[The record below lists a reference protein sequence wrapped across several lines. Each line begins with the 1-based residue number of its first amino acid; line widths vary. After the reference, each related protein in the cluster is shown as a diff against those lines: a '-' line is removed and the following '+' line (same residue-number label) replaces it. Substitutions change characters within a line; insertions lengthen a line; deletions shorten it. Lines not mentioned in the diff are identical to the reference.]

1 MIDDRDR
8 LNILLVDDRPDQL
21 LVLESVLVELDQ
33 NLIRAGSGREALRFL
48 LSNDCAVILLDVNMP
63 DLDGFETA
71 NLIRRHPR
79 SSQIP
84 IIFFTAGDET
94 DTHLSRGYSL
104 GAVDYLHTPV
114 LPEVLLAK
122 VSVFVDL
129 ARRTR
134 EVQREAERLEAR
146 VRVRTA
152 ELERLNAA
160 LETEIAE
167 RRRTEADRARLLE
180 EAQEGVRRRDE
191 FLAMLAHELRNPLA
205 SIVSA
210 AEIMQLKGTLDPDL
224 EPTRQIIERQSAHM
238 SSLLQELL
246 DISRITRGKIE
257 LNRAPVDV
265 ATIIRDAVD
274 SRWKQSLAASHEIIV
289 ELDDEPLY
297 VDGDATRLQQVFVN
311 LLTNAIKFT
320 DPSGRIWIGARREQN
335 RAVVFVRD
343 TGVGIART
351 QLSRIFEPF
360 VQVSRSHQRSSE
372 GLGIGLTLVQRL
384 AELHGG
390 SVSATSPGIGQGS
403 EFRVNLPLCVPAEEE
418 AERQAP
424 ANGTAVHPSTVTARR
439 IVVIEDNQDVCRMLC
454 ALLQMNGHEVSV
466 SGDGQTGVDLIRS
479 LQPDTALVDVGLPL
493 LNGYEV
499 ATQVRADP
507 ACRNVRLIAMTG
519 YGQPEDRRRALS
531 AGFDAHLIK
540 PVRSEQLIELLAS
553 PDSGP
558 DLPGCCGKSVG

>member
-1 MIDDRDR
+1 MNDDRDR

-33 NLIRAGSGREALRFL
+33 NLVRAGSGREALRFL
-48 LSNDCAVILLDVNMP
+48 LGNECAVILLDVNMP
-63 DLDGFETA
+63 ELDGFETA

-94 DTHLSRGYSL
+94 DTHVTRGYSL

-146 VRVRTA
+146 VQSRTA

-167 RRRTEADRARLLE
+167 RRRTETDRARLLE

-210 AEIMQLKGTLDPDL
+210 AEIMQLKGPLDA
-224 EPTRQIIERQSAHM
+224 EHEATRQIIERQSAHM

-257 LNRAPVDV
+257 LNRAPIDV

-274 SRWKQSLAASHEIIV
+274 SRWKQAFASPPEIIV
-289 ELDDEPLY
+289 ELNGEPLH
-297 VDGDATRLQQVFVN
+297 VNGDATRLQQIFVN

-320 DPSGRIWIGARREQN
+320 DPAGRIWIGARREEN
-335 RAVVFVRD
+335 RAIVYVRD
-343 TGVGIART
+343 TGIGIARA

-360 VQVSRSHQRSSE
+360 VQISRSHQRASE

-390 SVSATSPGIGQGS
+390 SVSAASPGIGHGS
-403 EFRVNLPLCVPAEEE
+403 EFRVDLPLCTPATTCEPEK
-418 AERQAP
+418 P
-424 ANGTAVHPSTVTARR
+424 ANGSALAPPPQTPQR
-439 IVVIEDNQDVCRMLC
+439 IVVIEDNHDVCRMLC
-454 ALLQMNGHEVSV
+454 ALLQLSGHEVAA
-466 SGDGQTGVDLIRS
+466 SGDGQNGVELIRT
-479 LQPDTALVDVGLPL
+479 LQPDTAFVDVGLPL

-507 ACRNVRLIAMTG
+507 ACRHVRLIAMTG

-540 PVRSEQLIELLAS
+540 PVRSEQLIQLLAGTETS
-553 PDSGP
+553 PELSE
-558 DLPGCCGKSVG
+558 CR